1 MKSRLAYW
9 FIGQSRPRKAL
20 ILIGADVVFAVLA
33 LWSAFSLR
41 WGVLF
46 VPRNIEWTL
55 IAITPVLAVPIFI
68 RLGLYRA
75 IIRYIEMRA
84 LWTIVQAVTI
94 YAGAFAVIYFLPFI
108 FYESGIRNLP
118 RTVPI
123 LNWLVMILLV
133 GSSRFFARWWLGDT
147 YTRLGGGH
155 SFALEP
161 KKKVLIYG
169 AGSGGVQ
176 LASALALGRE
186 FEPVAFIDDDPSLH
200 RHKIHGLKIY
210 PFSALSYLIDRYEVA
225 SVLLAIPS
233 AKRARQSELIRMLE
247 PYALHVLSMPGVSE
261 IAEGKITFD
270 TLREVGIEDLLG
282 RDPVTPDPGLLHA
295 NITGKTVMVTGAG
308 GSIGSE
314 LCRQII
320 ALKPSA
326 LVLFELCEY
335 ALYAIEQELQLLASR
350 LGTDEKTPV
359 YAILGSVT
367 DAPHLGKVCE
377 TFRVKTIYHAAAYKH
392 VPIVEHNPVA
402 AILNNVFGTL
412 RTAEAAVQA
421 EVETVVLISTDKAVR
436 PTNTMGATKRF
447 AELILQAFSAES
459 TSRRHTR
466 FTMVR
471 FGNVLGSSGSVV
483 PLFKE
488 QIKRGGP
495 VTVTDPDIIRYF
507 MTIPEAA
514 QLVIQA
520 GAMGNGGDVFV
531 LDMGEPVR
539 ILDLAKRMIHLSG
552 LEIKDQEHPDGE
564 IEICFTGLRPG
575 EKLYEELL
583 IGDHVTETDHPRIMR
598 AEEHVIAW
606 ADLSGRLEFLDEA
619 AEQDDHERIREI
631 LLETVSGFAPQCG
644 IEDLLWKQAQAGNGT
659 QDAEE
664 TGKKKPLL
672 GNDKERLENQAANK
686 FEEALPNETEKN
698 L

>member
-1 MKSRLAYW
+1 MKSRLAHW
-9 FIGQSRPRKAL
+9 FIGQPRSRKAL

-41 WGVLF
+41 WGILF

-55 IAITPVLAVPIFI
+55 IAVAPMLAVPIFI

-75 IIRYIEMRA
+75 IIRYIEIKA
-84 LWTIVQAVTI
+84 LWTIVQAVAL
-94 YAGAFAVIYFLPFI
+94 YAGAFAAIYFLPFI

-123 LNWLVMILLV
+123 LNWLIMTLLV

-147 YTRLGGGH
+147 YARLGGGH
-155 SFALEP
+155 KFSLQP

-176 LASALALGRE
+176 LASALSLGRE
-186 FEPVAFIDDDPSLH
+186 FEPVAFIDDDSSLH
-200 RHKIHGLKIY
+200 KHKIHGLRIY
-210 PFSALSYLIDRYEVA
+210 PFSALSYLIDRYAVS

-233 AKRARQSELIRMLE
+233 AKRSRQSELIRMLE
-247 PYALHVLSMPGVSE
+247 PYAVHVLSMPCVSE

-270 TLREVGIEDLLG
+270 SLREVGIEDLLG
-282 RDPVTPDPGLLHA
+282 RDPVTPNPDLLHA

-314 LCRQII
+314 LCRQLV
-320 ALKPSA
+320 ALQPSA
-326 LVLFELCEY
+326 LVLFELSEY
-335 ALYAIEQELQLLASR
+335 ALYAIERELLSSR
-350 LGTDEKTPV
+350 NGGNERTPI

-367 DAPHLGKVCE
+367 DAPRLTKICKTFKVQ
-377 TFRVKTIYHAAAYKH
+377 TIYHAAAYKH

-402 AILNNVFGTL
+402 AIRNNIFGTL
-412 RTAEAAVQA
+412 RSAEAAVTA
-421 EVETVVLISTDKAVR
+421 RVETFVLISTDKAVR

-447 AELILQAFSAES
+447 AELILQAFSAEPS
-459 TSRRHTR
+459 VRQSTR

-488 QIKRGGP
+488 QIKHGGP
-495 VTVTDPDIIRYF
+495 VTVTDPNIIRYF

-520 GAMGNGGDVFV
+520 GAMGGGGDVFV

-552 LEIKDQEHPDGE
+552 LEIKDREHPDGE
-564 IEICFTGLRPG
+564 IEIRFTGLRPG

-583 IGDHVTETDHPRIMR
+583 IGNHVTETEHPRIMR

-606 ADLSGRLEFLDEA
+606 ADLRKRLECLDRA
-619 AEQDDHERIREI
+619 AERDDHVQIREI
-631 LLETVSGFAPQCG
+631 LLQAVSGFAPQCG
-644 IEDLLWKQAQAGNGT
+644 IEDLLWKRAQSGAAMPGP
-659 QDAEE
+659 EE
-664 TGKKKPLL
+664 IDKKKPPFEN
-672 GNDKERLENQAANK
+672 GEGRRKNQAANK
-686 FEEALPNETEKN
+686 FEEAPPDETEKN

>member
-1 MKSRLAYW
+1 MKSRLAHW
-9 FIGQSRPRKAL
+9 FIGLPRPRKAL
-20 ILIGADVVFAVLA
+20 ILIGADIVFAVLA

-55 IAITPVLAVPIFI
+55 MAIAPMLAVPIFI

-84 LWTIVQAVTI
+84 LWTIVQAVTL
-94 YAGAFAVIYFLPFI
+94 YAGAFAFIYFLPFI

-123 LNWLVMILLV
+123 LNWLIMILLV
-133 GSSRFFARWWLGDT
+133 GSSRFFARWWLGDM
-147 YTRLGGGH
+147 YIRLSGGLN
-155 SFALEP
+155 FALHP

-169 AGSGGVQ
+169 AGDGGVQ
-176 LASALALGRE
+176 LASALTLGRE
-186 FEPVAFIDDDPSLH
+186 FRPVAFIDDDPALH
-200 RHKIHGLKIY
+200 KHKIHGLKIY
-210 PFSALSYLIDRYEVA
+210 PFSALSYLIDRYDVT
-225 SVLLAIPS
+225 SVLLAMPS
-233 AKRARQSELIRMLE
+233 AKRARKSELIRLLE
-247 PYALHVLSMPGVSE
+247 PYAVQVLSMPGLAE

-270 TLREVGIEDLLG
+270 TLREVEIEDLLG

-295 NITGKTVMVTGAG
+295 TITDRAVMVTGAG

-320 ALKPSA
+320 TLKPSA
-326 LVLFELCEY
+326 LILFELSEY

-350 LGTDEKTPV
+350 ATTAEKTPI

-367 DAPHLGKVCE
+367 DGARLGKVCK
-377 TFRVKTIYHAAAYKH
+377 TFKVQTIYHAAAYKH
-392 VPIVEHNPVA
+392 VPIVEHNPIE
-402 AILNNVFGTL
+402 AIRNNIFGTL
-412 RTAEAAVQA
+412 RTAEAAIQA
-421 EVETVVLISTDKAVR
+421 QVETFVLISTDKAVR
-436 PTNTMGATKRF
+436 PTNIMGASKRF
-447 AELILQAFSAES
+447 AELILQAFSAAPEN
-459 TSRRHTR
+459 RQRTR

-483 PLFKE
+483 PLFRE

-495 VTVTDPDIIRYF
+495 VTVTDPNIIRYF

-531 LDMGEPVR
+531 LDMGDPVR

-552 LEIKDQEHPDGE
+552 IEVKDQEHPDGE

-583 IGDHVTETDHPRIMR
+583 IGDNVTETDHPRIMR
-598 AEEHVIAW
+598 AEEHVIPW
-606 ADLSGRLEFLDEA
+606 PDLSRRLERLNNA
-619 AEQDDHERIREI
+619 AERDDHEQIREI
-631 LLETVSGFAPQCG
+631 LLDAVSGFAPQCG
-644 IEDLLWKQAQAGNGT
+644 IEDLLWKQAQAENSVPDSMI
-659 QDAEE
+659 QD
-664 TGKKKPLL
+664 KKKPLL
-672 GNDKERLENQAANK
+672 GNYKERLENQAANK
-686 FEEALPNETEKN
+686 FEEALPDETEKN

>member
-1 MKSRLAYW
+1 MNTTLAHW
-9 FIGQSRPRKAL
+9 FIGLSRPRKAL
-20 ILIGADVVFAVLA
+20 ILIGADSVFAALA

-46 VPRNIEWTL
+46 VPRHIEWLL
-55 IAITPVLAVPIFI
+55 IAVAPFLAVPIFM

-75 IIRYIEMRA
+75 IIRYIEMKA

-94 YAGAFAVIYFLPFI
+94 YTGAFAMIYFLPFI

-123 LNWLVMILLV
+123 INGLIMILLV
-133 GSSRFFARWWLGDT
+133 GGSRFFARWWLGDT
-147 YTRLGGGH
+147 YIRLSGGYNP
-155 SFALEP
+155 LYP
-161 KKKVLIYG
+161 KKKVIIYG
-169 AGSGGVQ
+169 AGGGGVQ

-186 FEPVAFIDDDPSLH
+186 FQPVAFIDDDPSLH
-200 RHKIHGLKIY
+200 KHKIHGLKIY
-210 PFSALSYLIDRYEVA
+210 PFSALNDLIDRYDVV

-233 AKRARQSELIRMLE
+233 AKRARKSELIRHLE
-247 PYALHVLSMPGVSE
+247 PYAVQVLSMPNLSE

-270 TLREVGIEDLLG
+270 TLREVDIEDLLG
-282 RDPVTPDPGLLHA
+282 RDPVAPDPDLLHA
-295 NITGKTVMVTGAG
+295 NITGKAVMVTGAG

-326 LVLFELCEY
+326 LIMFELSEY
-335 ALYAIEQELQLLASR
+335 ALYALEQELHQQTSR
-350 LGTDEKTPV
+350 FIPSEKPAI

-367 DAPHLGKVCE
+367 DAPRVRKVCE
-377 TFRVKTIYHAAAYKH
+377 TFKVQTIYHAAAYKH

-402 AILNNVFGTL
+402 AIRNNIFGTL
-412 RTAEAAVQA
+412 ACAKAAMQSNVD
-421 EVETVVLISTDKAVR
+421 TFVLISTDKAVR

-447 AELILQAFSAES
+447 AELILQAIS
-459 TSRRHTR
+459 TVPENRHPTR

-483 PLFKE
+483 PLFRQ

-495 VTVTDPDIIRYF
+495 VTVTDPNIIRYF

-520 GAMGNGGDVFV
+520 GAMGSGGDVFV

-552 LEIKDQEHPDGE
+552 REIKDKEHADGE

-583 IGDHVTETDHPRIMR
+583 IGDNVAATGHPRILR
-598 AEEHVIAW
+598 AEEHVIPW
-606 ADLSGRLEFLDEA
+606 GDLSERLERLDKA
-619 AEQDDHERIREI
+619 AEHDDHEKIRAI
-631 LLETVSGFAPQCG
+631 LLAAVSGFAPQCG
-644 IEDLLWKQAQAGNGT
+644 IEDLLWKQT
-659 QDAEE
+659 RAENA
-664 TGKKKPLL
+664 PS
-672 GNDKERLENQAANK
+672 AI
-686 FEEALPNETEKN
+686 
-698 L
+698 